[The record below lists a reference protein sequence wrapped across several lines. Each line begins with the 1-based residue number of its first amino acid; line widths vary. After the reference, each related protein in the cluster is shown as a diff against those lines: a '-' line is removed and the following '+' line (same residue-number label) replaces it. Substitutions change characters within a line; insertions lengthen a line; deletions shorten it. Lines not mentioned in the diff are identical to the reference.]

1 LSFYIELDKEK
12 TIIRKYTYNS
22 YGGGV
27 AIGTTPTIAYR
38 IILNYFKEY
47 GDQTFTDYLVTDP
60 NLDFIEIFTQSYDE
74 DSNEFT
80 YFSSQIIK
88 KGDPVIFKNY
98 NKEHY
103 GILRDFN
110 KDVVYIKSNNN
121 DKNNYYDIEIISLYR
136 FAVLNSN
143 YNKVKILDKWGASL

>member
-1 LSFYIELDKEK
+1 LSYQIELDKER

-60 NLDFIEIFTQSYDE
+60 SLDIIEIFKQDYDE
-74 DSNEFT
+74 DKNEFT
-80 YFSSQIIK
+80 YFSSQVIK
-88 KGDPVIFKNY
+88 KGDPVIYKNY
-98 NKEHY
+98 NKEQY
-103 GILRDFN
+103 GILQDFN
-110 KDVVYIKSNNN
+110 KNVVYIKSK
-121 DKNNYYDIEIISLYR
+121 DKYMEIISLYR

-143 YNKVKILDKWGASL
+143 YNKLEILDKWGASLWK